1 MLNEGTKLAIY
12 RRSMITIS
20 EIPIKN
26 NYSSQEAYPVKVKE
40 VHVINV
46 SPLVD
51 TIINF
56 VKPILKEKLRERVRS
71 QSSSLF
77 PDKYVR

>member
-1 MLNEGTKLAIY
+1 MFQFLYFE
-12 RRSMITIS
+12 
-20 EIPIKN
+20 
-26 NYSSQEAYPVKVKE
+26 QEAYPVKVKE

-56 VKPILKEKLRERVRS
+56 VKPILKEKLRERVS
-71 QSSSLF
+71 GFTILKIMIIQIYDIFTSNIVWYLKWILF
-77 PDKYVR
+77 KT